1 MESFLRLESIKT
13 TPNSVSIGKCF
24 FVALIAD
31 IKSSEVS
38 KPRTPIIIILI
49 IPKGKTKVSLRNQ
62 LDVEPDCKEKD
73 FSALVLHSV
82 LTLWMV
88 FLSPFVV
95 EIAAYD
101 LIELCLND
109 HKSVVEVV
117 AMLME
122 RLGAKVVLRGSED
135 ELE

>member
-1 MESFLRLESIKT
+1 
-13 TPNSVSIGKCF
+13 
-24 FVALIAD
+24 
-31 IKSSEVS
+31 
-38 KPRTPIIIILI
+38 
-49 IPKGKTKVSLRNQ
+49 
-62 LDVEPDCKEKD
+62 
-73 FSALVLHSV
+73 
-82 LTLWMV
+82 MV